1 MYVSTY
7 CFPLTSIIASGVKH
21 SLLLPI
27 DSLNFSVSAR
37 LLILDA
43 KVAKSM
49 LMSALPSVEQLYI
62 LEKPSSKAKYPLS
75 KMYFQASCSSP
86 SEIAKGDDEM

>member
-7 CFPLTSIIASGVKH
+7 CFPLTSSIAGGAKN

-27 DSLNFSVSAR
+27 VSLNFSVSAR

-43 KVAKSM
+43 KVVKSM

-62 LEKPSSKAKYPLS
+62 FEKPSSKAKYPLS
-75 KMYFQASCSSP
+75 TIYFQVSWSSP

>member
-7 CFPLTSIIASGVKH
+7 CFPLKSIIAGGAKH

-43 KVAKSM
+43 KVAKSI

-62 LEKPSSKAKYPLS
+62 FEKPSSKAKYPLS
-75 KMYFQASCSSP
+75 TMYFQASWSSP
-86 SEIAKGDDEM
+86 SDIAKDDDEM